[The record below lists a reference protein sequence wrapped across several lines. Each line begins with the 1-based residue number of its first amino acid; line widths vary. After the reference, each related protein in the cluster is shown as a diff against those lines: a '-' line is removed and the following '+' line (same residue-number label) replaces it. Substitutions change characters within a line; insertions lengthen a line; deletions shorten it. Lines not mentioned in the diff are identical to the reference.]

1 MNARAPRR
9 GPRPAEERLSR
20 LLVILPW
27 LMEQPDAATVGVPVA
42 DVAARFALTPAELVK
57 DLELAAMCGL
67 PPFVDEL
74 IDVFVDEGRV
84 FAGVPRLFTR
94 PLRLNSVEA
103 FELLAAGRAA
113 MSLPGSDPGGPLG
126 RGLRKL
132 ARALGEDDTG
142 VIRVDVAK
150 NPLVDDMA
158 AAAERGERIRIEY
171 WSESSDTVGER
182 TIVPRQV
189 FTDRGIWYVVADD
202 DRSGERRTFR
212 LDRISRLERTGET
225 VPRGAEPLP
234 PPGRWFADGS
244 IPRVTVRVAPAARW
258 VIERF
263 PVDDASD
270 PDAGGWV
277 TARLP
282 VASERWLARLLVTL
296 GPDLVLVDAAEFADV
311 GRAAARRILARYG
324 EPGRTQVPAGAT
336 G

>member
-1 MNARAPRR
+1 MNARR
-9 GPRPAEERLSR
+9 GPRGAEERLSR

-27 LMEQPDAATVGVPVA
+27 LMEQAAANGGVPVA
-42 DVAARFALTPAELVK
+42 DVAARFDLTETELVK
-57 DLELAAMCGL
+57 DLELASLCGL

-113 MSLPGSDPGGPLG
+113 MVLPGSDPDGPLG

-132 ARALGEDDTG
+132 AAALGEDDTG
-142 VIRVDVAK
+142 VIRVDVARGEA
-150 NPLVDDMA
+150 VDRLA
-158 AAAERGERIRIEY
+158 AAVDTAERMRIEY
-171 WSESSDTVGER
+171 WSESSDTTSAR

-189 FTDRGIWYVVADD
+189 FADRGAWYVVADD

-212 LDRISRLERTGET
+212 VDRISALTGTGEFA
-225 VPRGAEPLP
+225 PGGDEPLAT
-234 PPGRWFADGS
+234 PGQWFADGS
-244 IPRVTVRVAPAARW
+244 IPRVTVRIAPAARW

-263 PVDDASD
+263 PVDDASA
-270 PDAGGWV
+270 PDANGWV

-282 VASERWLARLLVTL
+282 VASARWLGRLVVTA
-296 GPDLVLVDAAEFADV
+296 GPALQLLDAGDLAGE
-311 GRAAARRILARYG
+311 GRAAAERILARY
-324 EPGRTQVPAGAT
+324 AASS
-336 G
+336 